1 MKYGRTLTE
10 LAQEI
15 ERQNN
20 AKRDYLVDTTQLTM
34 GLDVTGDVRL
44 DIADS
49 AHTFGLNEVAHQ
61 QIGQQMGIP
70 LPYYRRMLSDAPGL
84 LATNVNHWMR
94 NRNEAAKERR
104 RMVRTLDNTARAF
117 LSDRYRRIDNYEI
130 ANIVLPIL
138 GGIKDVQ
145 IASCEVTDRK
155 LYIKAVNPRLQADV
169 TPGDVVQSGICI
181 TNSEVGLGSFEAS
194 PLVYRLVCSN
204 GMVVN
209 DAAQKRRHI
218 GAKAQQGE
226 DYALYADE
234 TIAADDRA
242 FMLKVRDT
250 VRSIVDATQFD
261 KVVAMMQEAR
271 EAKITAESIPAFV
284 ELTAKEYAI
293 GKKESESVLSYL
305 IHGGDLS
312 LYGLSNAVTR
322 FSQDVPSYDRA
333 SELESIGY
341 DVLSMPAKKW
351 KQLNHSA

>member
-1 MKYGRTLTE
+1 
-10 LAQEI
+10 
-15 ERQNN
+15 
-20 AKRDYLVDTTQLTM
+20 
-34 GLDVTGDVRL
+34 
-44 DIADS
+44 
-49 AHTFGLNEVAHQ
+49 
-61 QIGQQMGIP
+61 
-70 LPYYRRMLSDAPGL
+70 
-84 LATNVNHWMR
+84 
-94 NRNEAAKERR
+94 
-104 RMVRTLDNTARAF
+104 MVRTLDNTARAF

>member
-20 AKRDYLVDTTQLTM
+20 AKRDYLVDMTQLTM
-34 GLDVTGDVRL
+34 GLDVTGGIRL

-94 NRNEAAKERR
+94 NRDEDARERR

-138 GGIKDVQ
+138 GEIKDVQ

-242 FMLKVRDT
+242 FMLKVRGT
-250 VRSIVDATQFD
+250 VRSIVDETQFD

-322 FSQDVPSYDRA
+322 FSQDVPNYDRA

>member
-34 GLDVTGDVRL
+34 GLDVTGEVRL

-94 NRNEAAKERR
+94 NRNEDAKERR

-138 GGIKDVQ
+138 GEIKDVQ

-169 TPGDVVQSGICI
+169 TPGDVVQSGVCI
-181 TNSEVGLGSFEAS
+181 TNSEVGLGSFEAT

>member
-34 GLDVTGDVRL
+34 GLDVTGEVRL

-94 NRNEAAKERR
+94 NRDEAAKERR

-138 GGIKDVQ
+138 GEIKDVQ

-169 TPGDVVQSGICI
+169 TPGDVVQSGVCI
-181 TNSEVGLGSFEAS
+181 TNSEVGLGSFEAT

-322 FSQDVPSYDRA
+322 FSQDVPNYDRA

>member
-1 MKYGRTLTE
+1 MKHGRTLTE

-94 NRNEAAKERR
+94 NRDEGAKERR

-138 GGIKDVQ
+138 GEIKDVQ

-169 TPGDVVQSGICI
+169 TPGDVVQSGVCI
-181 TNSEVGLGSFEAS
+181 TNSEVGLGSFEAT

-284 ELTAKEYAI
+284 ELTAKEYAV

-322 FSQDVPSYDRA
+322 FSQDVPNYDRA

>member
-1 MKYGRTLTE
+1 MKYGCTLTE

-34 GLDVTGDVRL
+34 GLDVTGEVRL

-94 NRNEAAKERR
+94 NRDEAAKERR

-138 GGIKDVQ
+138 GEIKDVQ

-169 TPGDVVQSGICI
+169 TPGDVVQSGVCI
-181 TNSEVGLGSFEAS
+181 TNSEVGLGSFEAT

>member
-34 GLDVTGDVRL
+34 GLDVTGEVRL

-94 NRNEAAKERR
+94 NRNETAKERR

-138 GGIKDVQ
+138 GEIKDVQ

-169 TPGDVVQSGICI
+169 TPGDVVQSGVCI
-181 TNSEVGLGSFEAS
+181 TNSEVGLGSFEAT

-261 KVVAMMQEAR
+261 KVVAMMKDAH